1 MKTSRTS
8 APSGP
13 QYAECSTPPGRTYAS
28 SGPSSYGAVD
38 DERLHP
44 LEHDPELLVRMAVER
59 HGRARLEADE
69 VQHRGVAEQRLPAHA
84 GGELECAMASSRTN
98 WAICGAPSLDYR
110 CVAVMIVEQ
119 RDYHVYTGK
128 LPELVRLYET
138 EGIPIQQ
145 EILGGLVGAFTTDV
159 GALST
164 YTTLWRYDSFAEREE
179 RRARLQADE
188 RWKDVPRQ
196 GPAAHPHAAEPDPRP
211 DVVLAAAVMGAL
223 DGKVAIV
230 TGGAQGI
237 GAAIAAGLAAEGAT
251 RRRRRPR
258 TRRERRRS
266 EAPTSTSDEEDVA
279 RMVEE
284 TLARHGR
291 IDILVNNAGLY
302 ASLEM
307 RAFTEIPLEE
317 WNRVME
323 VNVASMFLTCRAV
336 VPVMREQGGG
346 KIVNISSGTP
356 FRGVPFLLHYVTSKG
371 AIVALTRALA
381 KELGKDSIHVN
392 CVAPGFTMSDGVKS
406 HPEVIEKLRDVS
418 VASRTIQRDQVPEDV
433 VGAVVFLCTPA
444 ADFITG
450 QTMVIDG
457 GQYFH

>member
-1 MKTSRTS
+1 MS
-8 APSGP
+8 
-13 QYAECSTPPGRTYAS
+13 
-28 SGPSSYGAVD
+28 
-38 DERLHP
+38 
-44 LEHDPELLVRMAVER
+44 
-59 HGRARLEADE
+59 
-69 VQHRGVAEQRLPAHA
+69 
-84 GGELECAMASSRTN
+84 
-98 WAICGAPSLDYR
+98 
-110 CVAVMIVEQ
+110 
-119 RDYHVYTGK
+119 
-128 LPELVRLYET
+128 
-138 EGIPIQQ
+138 
-145 EILGGLVGAFTTDV
+145 
-159 GALST
+159 
-164 YTTLWRYDSFAEREE
+164 
-179 RRARLQADE
+179 
-188 RWKDVPRQ
+188 
-196 GPAAHPHAAEPDPRP
+196 
-211 DVVLAAAVMGAL
+211 AL

-237 GAAIAAGLAAEGAT
+237 GAAIAAGLEAAGAEVVIADLEPPEGGIRVDVSSESDVSQMVGEAL
-251 RRRRRPR
+251 
-258 TRRERRRS
+258 ERN
-266 EAPTSTSDEEDVA
+266 
-279 RMVEE
+279 
-284 TLARHGR
+284 GR

-317 WNRVME
+317 WNHVME
-323 VNVASMFLTCRAV
+323 VNVASMFLTSRAV

-371 AIVALTRALA
+371 AIVAFTRALA
-381 KELGKDSIHVN
+381 KELGRDSIHVN

-418 VASRTIQRDQVPEDV
+418 VASRTLQRDQVPEDV